1 MMDDRR
7 DWMAFLLPAGL
18 LCIVGA
24 LLLVGWWLD
33 LLGPLPVRTI
43 YLVVLTAAANA
54 LAFVALLA
62 IAERLTWRRRER
74 RRCQRELGYFLTVGG
89 REGST
94 RVQGLVRE
102 LNELGATPRSLAGAL
117 LPGIDLSGADL
128 TGTSLRGAQLPEA
141 NLHGAELAGAEL
153 FGCDLTGAMLSLAN
167 LQGANLRSSNLTGA
181 KLVKAR
187 LTGADLQRAVLVD
200 ANVDG
205 VELAQVSLEL
215 AQFARPDG
223 DEIPQS
229 LHPSVE
235 DWVRERL
242 DPEGRFRTPISSRE
256 MPE

>member
-1 MMDDRR
+1 MEDGR
-7 DWMAFLLPAGL
+7 DWTAFLVPTGL
-18 LCIVGA
+18 VCLVGA
-24 LLLVGWWLD
+24 LLLAGWWLD
-33 LLGPLPVRTI
+33 LLGPLPLRTI
-43 YLVVLTAAANA
+43 YLVGLTAAANA
-54 LAFVALLA
+54 LVFVALLA
-62 IAERLTWRRRER
+62 LLERVAWRRRER

-89 REGST
+89 SEGSA

-102 LNELGATPRSLAGAL
+102 LNALGARPRTLAGAL

-128 TGTSLRGAQLPEA
+128 TGTSLRGAQLLAA
-141 NLHGAELAGAEL
+141 NLHGAELAGADL
-153 FGCDLTGAMLSLAN
+153 FGCNLSDAVLSLAN
-167 LQGANLRSSNLTGA
+167 LQGANLRSCDLTGA

-187 LTGADLQRAVLVD
+187 LTGADLHRAVLVD

-223 DEIPQS
+223 DDMPQA

-242 DPEGRFRTPISSRE
+242 DAEGRYRTPTDARAA
-256 MPE
+256 